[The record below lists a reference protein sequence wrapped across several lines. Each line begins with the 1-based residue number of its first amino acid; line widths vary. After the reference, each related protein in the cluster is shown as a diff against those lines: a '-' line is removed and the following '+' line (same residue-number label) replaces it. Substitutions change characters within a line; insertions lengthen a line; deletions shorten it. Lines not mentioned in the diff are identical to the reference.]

1 MKMLSSPNHPPME
14 FDGKN
19 NSAKGWLFPLK
30 KKKNLFLGPD
40 SSSQKLTQKPKGLC
54 LSAGARVRKPCQGR
68 ATNMGWG
75 KEPSK
80 ETRVLRHIVFWRVSL
95 SSVFLTR

>member
-30 KKKNLFLGPD
+30 KKKKFVSGPRLQFTKTNPETQRAMSFSRCKGQETMPGKGNQYGLG
-40 SSSQKLTQKPKGLC
+40 
-54 LSAGARVRKPCQGR
+54 
-68 ATNMGWG
+68 
-75 KEPSK
+75 
-80 ETRVLRHIVFWRVSL
+80 
-95 SSVFLTR
+95 